1 MIQLIRRMLSRDRSR
16 RTVANRPRVEI
27 TRRWVETADER
38 CPLACVW
45 LALPE
50 LGADQDDEPESRQPA
65 FSSFRWKA
73 GCLHSLNLLAAPSKL
88 SQIVE

>member
-1 MIQLIRRMLSRDRSR
+1 MIQVIRRMLSRDRSR

-50 LGADQDDEPESRQPA
+50 LGAD
-65 FSSFRWKA
+65 
-73 GCLHSLNLLAAPSKL
+73 
-88 SQIVE
+88 